1 MEEAEAKLPTD
12 GAKADFIA
20 HSTKRTITEK
30 MGENPALYKKLS
42 TMLEALIDDFVQ
54 GRYAEAEYLKKIR
67 DIHGTVLS
75 EGQEETPTDLAD
87 DANAAAYH
95 GYLLTSPTKDAD
107 ADEDTQIAF
116 AKFISE
122 TIENYRDVPQ
132 LFQQTAKLNEIRL
145 VIDNY
150 MYDIL
155 QDEKGLSLTADQMDI
170 IQDNIVTIAE
180 RRLS

>member
-1 MEEAEAKLPTD
+1 M
-12 GAKADFIA
+12 
-20 HSTKRTITEK
+20 
-30 MGENPALYKKLS
+30 
-42 TMLEALIDDFVQ
+42 
-54 GRYAEAEYLKKIR
+54 
-67 DIHGTVLS
+67 LS

-95 GYLLTSPTKDAD
+95 GYLLTSPTKDAG

-122 TIENYRDVPQ
+122 TIEKYRDVPQ

-145 VIDNY
+145 AIDNY

-170 IQDNIVTIAE
+170 IQDNIMTIAE